1 MRPRSLLYH
10 GAMSYTPTA
19 STPRDVISVTSLN
32 RMARSLLENHFG
44 NVTVEGEI
52 SNLSTPGSG
61 HWYFTLKDEGSQI
74 RCAMFR
80 NSNMSVRFRPRD
92 GMQIIVRGRL
102 SIYEGRGDY
111 QLIASSLEEA
121 GDGALRRRF
130 EMLKQKLSEEGLFAS
145 ERKRAMPEHVRHIG
159 VVTSATGA
167 VIRDIV
173 SVLGRR
179 FPAIKITLLPV
190 PVQGVEAIP
199 AIVKAIALAN
209 KRASELAIDVLI
221 VGRGGGSLEDLQAF
235 NEEAVARAIFESR
248 LPIVSAVGHE
258 TDFTIADL
266 VADLRAPTPSAAAEL
281 LSPDQEEMLSLFDGY
296 QQLFGKIIKER
307 LQRSSQQL
315 LWLLK
320 QLKHPGRRLQ
330 EHAQTLDMLEGRML
344 RATRQQLS
352 TANRD
357 VQELQRR
364 LHTRSPVHTLQQQSD
379 RLDST
384 LQRLHR
390 GVLQRLASQKAQL
403 AQLARSLDGV
413 SPLNTLQRGY
423 SISFDAA
430 GHVVR
435 DLQSVQVGDIL
446 TTRLTDGSIS
456 SVVTGQKPGKIGSSA
471 NE

>member
-1 MRPRSLLYH
+1 
-10 GAMSYTPTA
+10 
-19 STPRDVISVTSLN
+19 
-32 RMARSLLENHFG
+32 
-44 NVTVEGEI
+44 
-52 SNLSTPGSG
+52 
-61 HWYFTLKDEGSQI
+61 
-74 RCAMFR
+74 MFR

-167 VIRDIV
+167 VIKDIV

-179 FPAIKITLLPV
+179 FPAIRITLLPV
-190 PVQGVEAIP
+190 PVQGVDAVP

-209 KRASELAIDVLI
+209 KRANELAIDVLI

-235 NEEAVARAIFESR
+235 NEEAVARAIFESK

-281 LSPDQEEMLSLFDGY
+281 LSPDQDEMLSLFNGY
-296 QQLFGKIIKER
+296 QQLFSKIIKER

-330 EHAQTLDMLEGRML
+330 EHAQTLDMLEGRMI
-344 RATRQQLS
+344 RATRQLLS
-352 TANRD
+352 GASRD
-357 VQELQRR
+357 VLELQRR
-364 LHTRSPVHTLQQQSD
+364 LQTRSPVHTLRQQGD
-379 RLDST
+379 HLEAT

-390 GVLQRLASQKAQL
+390 GALQRLASQKAQL

-413 SPLNTLQRGY
+413 
-423 SISFDAA
+423 
-430 GHVVR
+430 
-435 DLQSVQVGDIL
+435 QVGDNL
-446 TTRLTDGSIS
+446 TTRLADGSIS
-456 SVVTGQKPGKIGSSA
+456 SVVTGQTPGKIGSGI

>member
-1 MRPRSLLYH
+1 
-10 GAMSYTPTA
+10 MSYSPSA
-19 STPRDVISVTSLN
+19 PTPRDVISVTSLN

-173 SVLGRR
+173 SDLGRR

-190 PVQGVEAIP
+190 PVQGAEAIP

-209 KRASELAIDVLI
+209 KRANELAIDVLI

-235 NEEAVARAIFESR
+235 NEEAVARAIFESQ

-281 LSPDQEEMLSLFDGY
+281 LSPDQDEMLSLFEGY
-296 QQLFGKIIKER
+296 QQLFSKIIKER

-330 EHAQTLDMLEGRML
+330 EHAQTLDMLEGRMI
-344 RATRQQLS
+344 RATRQHLS
-352 TANRD
+352 GASRD
-357 VQELQRR
+357 VLELQRR
-364 LHTRSPVHTLQQQSD
+364 LQTRSPVHTLRQQGD
-379 RLDST
+379 HLEAT

-390 GVLQRLASQKAQL
+390 GALQRLASQKAQL

-423 SISFDAA
+423 SISFDAK

-435 DLQSVQVGDIL
+435 DLQSVQVGDSL
-446 TTRLTDGSIS
+446 TTRLADGSIS
-456 SVVTGQKPGKIGSSA
+456 SVVTGQTPGKIGSGI

>member
-1 MRPRSLLYH
+1 
-10 GAMSYTPTA
+10 MSYPP
-19 STPRDVISVTSLN
+19 SLNPPRDVLSVTSLN

-80 NSNMSVRFRPRD
+80 NNNMSVRFRPRD

-111 QLIASSLEEA
+111 QLIANSLEEA

-130 EMLKQKLSEEGLFAS
+130 EILKQKLFEEGLFAN
-145 ERKRAMPEHVRHIG
+145 ERKRAMPERVRHIG

-167 VIRDIV
+167 VIQDIV

-190 PVQGVEAIP
+190 PVQGVEAAA
-199 AIVKAIALAN
+199 AIVKAIGIAN
-209 KRASELAIDVLI
+209 RRSDELGLDVLI

-235 NEEAVARAIFESR
+235 NEEVVARAIFESS
-248 LPIVSAVGHE
+248 LPVVSAVGHE

-281 LSPDQEEMLSLFDGY
+281 LSPDQDEMRLLFNGY
-296 QQLFGKIIKER
+296 QQLFGKLIKER
-307 LQRSSQQL
+307 VQRLSQQL

-344 RATRQQLS
+344 RATRQQL
-352 TANRD
+352 ADARRD
-357 VQELQRR
+357 VQEVQRR
-364 LHTRSPVHTLQQQSD
+364 LHARSPAHTLALLD
-379 RLDST
+379 KRLEAA
-384 LQRLHR
+384 LQRLQR
-390 GVLQRLASQKAQL
+390 GTAQRLARHRAQL
-403 AQLARSLDGV
+403 AQLARSLDGM

-423 SISFDAA
+423 SISFDAK
-430 GHVVR
+430 GQVVR
-435 DLQSVQVGDIL
+435 TLQTVQVGDTL
-446 TTRLTDGSIS
+446 TTRLADGSIS
-456 SVVTGQKPGKIGSSA
+456 SVVTGQTPGQIGSGAS
-471 NE
+471 E

>member
-1 MRPRSLLYH
+1 
-10 GAMSYTPTA
+10 
-19 STPRDVISVTSLN
+19 
-32 RMARSLLENHFG
+32 
-44 NVTVEGEI
+44 
-52 SNLSTPGSG
+52 
-61 HWYFTLKDEGSQI
+61 
-74 RCAMFR
+74 
-80 NSNMSVRFRPRD
+80 
-92 GMQIIVRGRL
+92 
-102 SIYEGRGDY
+102 
-111 QLIASSLEEA
+111 
-121 GDGALRRRF
+121 
-130 EMLKQKLSEEGLFAS
+130 
-145 ERKRAMPEHVRHIG
+145 
-159 VVTSATGA
+159 
-167 VIRDIV
+167 
-173 SVLGRR
+173 
-179 FPAIKITLLPV
+179 
-190 PVQGVEAIP
+190 
-199 AIVKAIALAN
+199 
-209 KRASELAIDVLI
+209 
-221 VGRGGGSLEDLQAF
+221 
-235 NEEAVARAIFESR
+235 
-248 LPIVSAVGHE
+248 
-258 TDFTIADL
+258 
-266 VADLRAPTPSAAAEL
+266 
-281 LSPDQEEMLSLFDGY
+281 MLSLFDGY

-435 DLQSVQVGDIL
+435 DLQSVQVGDTL

>member
-1 MRPRSLLYH
+1 
-10 GAMSYTPTA
+10 MSYTPTA